1 MKLIFKLHNNDNSND
16 NVNPE
21 NLISEPFLWIC

>member
-16 NVNPE
+16 NVNSE
-21 NLISEPFLWIC
+21 ILISEPFLCIC